1 MKKHLPA
8 IVSGFGAGVLSI
20 VPLAKGLTCCII
32 VPVAAYIALILDRK
46 STHDTGRISAS
57 RGFIIGVMT
66 GVFAAVFGSAF
77 DILITYITRSNDIV
91 ASFPEFQ
98 KMINDFP
105 VSEAIRAEIIRM
117 FQNLRNDIVT
127 NGFSFLYTFSVLINN
142 FVVNTLF
149 GAIGGLA
156 GAQIIN
162 NRVGNSEE

>member
-8 IVSGFGAGVLSI
+8 LVSGFGAGVLSI

-46 STHDTGRISAS
+46 STRDSGRIPAS
-57 RGFIIGVMT
+57 RGFTIGVMT
-66 GVFAAVFGSAF
+66 GVFAALFGSLF
-77 DILITYITRSNDIV
+77 DIIITFITHSNDIV
-91 ASFPEFQ
+91 DSFPEFQ

-105 VSEAIRAEIIRM
+105 VSEAVREEIIRM
-117 FQNLRNDIVT
+117 FQNLRSDIVT
-127 NGFSFLYTFSVLINN
+127 TGFSFLYTFSVLINN

-149 GAIGGLA
+149 GAVGGLA

-162 NRVGNSEE
+162 NRVGDSEE